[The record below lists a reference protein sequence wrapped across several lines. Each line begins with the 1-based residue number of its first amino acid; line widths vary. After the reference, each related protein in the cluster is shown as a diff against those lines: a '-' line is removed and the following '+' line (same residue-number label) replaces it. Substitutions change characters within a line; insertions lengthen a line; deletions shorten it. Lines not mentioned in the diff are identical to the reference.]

1 MKSRLLVSVAA
12 ATLAVGTAFVT
23 AEPSDKGGKG
33 SQAPTTQAPD
43 AQPRDQKEGQ
53 PKATQPKE
61 DTKQPKAKER
71 AAEPKAKN
79 GGPKDK
85 QAQPG
90 RDPDPKDKPKTKEKA
105 TTEKPAQK
113 GQEKATT
120 DKPAKKDKATT
131 TDAPPTKGKAPGG
144 KDTVQL
150 TTQQR
155 TEIRQTIIKQGDAP
169 RVTNVNFNIS
179 VGAEV
184 PSTVR
189 VVVLPARVVEI
200 YPQWRGYRYF
210 IVGERIIIVEP
221 DRLVIV
227 FIIEA

>member
-12 ATLAVGTAFVT
+12 ATLAVGTAFVM
-23 AEPSDKGGKG
+23 AQPADKGGKG
-33 SQAPTTQAPD
+33 GQAPATQAPD
-43 AQPRDQKEGQ
+43 AQPGGQKEGQ
-53 PKATQPKE
+53 PKTTQPKE
-61 DTKQPKAKER
+61 DTKQPKAKEK

-79 GGPKDK
+79 GGPKDT

-90 RDPDPKDKPKTKEKA
+90 RDPDPKDKPKAKEKA
-105 TTEKPAQK
+105 TTDKPTQK

-120 DKPAKKDKATT
+120 DKPAAKDKAT
-131 TDAPPTKGKAPGG
+131 TDAPPTKGKAAGG
-144 KDTVQL
+144 KDAVQI

-155 TEIRQTIIKQGDAP
+155 TEIRQTIIQQGDAP

-179 VGAEV
+179 VGTEV